1 MFRRVG
7 RGLGKVKLDM
17 DDITQKA
24 FDFFSPGK
32 NNFWRW
38 ADQGE
43 IIEWTSGE
51 TIVYRRELRE
61 LLSLFKG
68 KGLPPLEAVLMIL
81 DACKDNWNAEHF
93 VSKLNKLAGFE
104 DIPLP
109 IWMPDFAVDKLPELD
124 KQQYLA
130 IRTLIEVSRLP
141 KEMRSNDY
149 RTLVL
154 LKIFEYAPSFLT
166 PADYAS
172 SHLYVFGGD
181 IFTNWI
187 KSQILHDHNRVAES
201 IEALS
206 LFAVY
211 EELEELLNTGLEK
224 VPEPAPLPI
233 PEPIPSTDDLLTQL
247 SKDHQTAGL
256 ARLTK
261 RLIAALNIPPHTQ
274 GASDQPLGGVSD
286 ISNRGDFDRLLLSEL
301 ANDDDTLSA
310 RLVNN
315 EALYLRRETP
325 PDPQVQERVILVD
338 TSLRMWG
345 MPRVFAVSAALG
357 CALNNHQKAG
367 ISAFALGKEIIGPN
381 ALATKE
387 DVIHFL
393 AQQSPVLHSGEALRA
408 FFRQQPQSAQRAV
421 FFITSEE
428 VMADK
433 NFSLIFAEQQQL
445 LNYLLVLSRTGT
457 LWFYK
462 LVNGH
467 KSLMSTSV
475 FDLEELLFE
484 PKKSAML
491 AALVGALN
499 PQHERAIN
507 HYGLFLPSHPGRLM
521 REEVAY
527 DGTVLV
533 AVLPCKRV
541 WFWHSTQKGAV
552 ELLNKIEA
560 GSYYFYLVKHEPKC
574 IIVKTKEHK
583 FIAYLFDN
591 NELSAVVDLYAKL
604 VRDYPQQNVV
614 NLAEI
619 EGRVVTCG
627 YEAGNLLI
635 GTSQSPHQSNF
646 YYYNNPTHLLD
657 LSTYEISPLTENH
670 YIQRENMPPNM
681 YPIKKMV
688 HKGYSVFRN
697 IKAIGFT
704 PEGFIQLDQHRIII
718 RDGKLWLIKTPV
730 DGITMQKFQP
740 ETRPDTQFYTR
751 STKWPNGSK
760 ITLDSRGFLKL
771 FRPENSAADFTITLI
786 IGQELAACANS
797 GYYTGNPYF
806 FNARAD
812 QITTPVYFYNS
823 FIVPFINALDKP

>member
-1 MFRRVG
+1 
-7 RGLGKVKLDM
+7 M
-17 DDITQKA
+17 DDNIQKA
-24 FDFFSPGK
+24 FDFFSPGN

-43 IIEWTSGE
+43 IIEWTTGE

-68 KGLPPLEAVLMIL
+68 KGLPPTEAVLMIL
-81 DACKDNWNAEHF
+81 DACKDNWDAEHF

-104 DIPLP
+104 DIPAP
-109 IWMPDFAVDKLPELD
+109 IWMPDDVVAKLPALK
-124 KQQYLA
+124 KQQFLA
-130 IRTLIEVSRLP
+130 IKTLIEVSRLP
-141 KEMRSNDY
+141 KEMRSNDN
-149 RTLVL
+149 RTLIL
-154 LKIFEYAPSFLT
+154 LNVFKYSPNYLT
-166 PADYAS
+166 PADDARR
-172 SHLYVFGGD
+172 HLYVFGGD
-181 IFTNWI
+181 IFTNWV

-206 LFAVY
+206 LFPDWVD
-211 EELEELLNTGLEK
+211 LEELLHTGLEQI
-224 VPEPAPLPI
+224 PEPASLPI
-233 PEPIPSTDDLLTQL
+233 PEPIPSNDDLLTQL
-247 SKDHQTAGL
+247 AQDPQTAGL

-338 TSLRMWG
+338 TSLRLWG

-387 DVIHFL
+387 EVIHFL
-393 AQQSPVLHSGEALRA
+393 EQQSPVLHSGEALRA

-433 NFSLIFAEQQQL
+433 NFSLIFAEQQQHL
-445 LNYLLVLSRTGT
+445 DYLLVLSRTGT
-457 LWFYK
+457 LLFYK
-462 LVNGH
+462 LVNGQR
-467 KSLMSTSV
+467 SLMNTSV

-484 PKKSAML
+484 SKKSVML
-491 AALVGALN
+491 AALIGALN
-499 PQHERAIN
+499 PQSEHAIK
-507 HYGLFLPSHPGRLM
+507 HYGLFLPSYPGKLK
-521 REEVAY
+521 REDVAF

-533 AVLPCKRV
+533 AVLPSKRV
-541 WFWHSTQKGAV
+541 WFWHSAQKGAIEV
-552 ELLNKIEA
+552 LDKIED
-560 GSYYFYLVKHEPKC
+560 GEYSFYLVNHELKC
-574 IIVKTKEHK
+574 IVVTTKGFK
-583 FIAYLFDN
+583 FIAYLFEN
-591 NELSAVVDLYAKL
+591 NELSTVVDLYAKL
-604 VRDYPQQNVV
+604 IRYYPQQNVV
-614 NLAEI
+614 NLHEI
-619 EGRVVTCG
+619 DEPVVACAYEEGNV
-627 YEAGNLLI
+627 LI
-635 GTSQSPHQSNF
+635 GLNQAASPN
-646 YYYNNPTHLLD
+646 YYYTYKNISHVID
-657 LSTYEISPLTENH
+657 LKNHTISPLPEKRVIPKEH
-670 YIQRENMPPNM
+670 ILPNLH
-681 YPIKKMV
+681 PAKKMV
-688 HKGYSVFRN
+688 HSGYSVLRN
-697 IKAIGFT
+697 IKTIGFT
-704 PEGFIQLDQHRIII
+704 PEGFIQLGQHRIIL
-718 RDGKLWLIKTPV
+718 RDGQLWLIKSSNE
-730 DGITMQKFQP
+730 GIDMYDFKP
-740 ETRPDTQFYTR
+740 ETRMDVQFYTR

-760 ITLDSRGFLKL
+760 ITLDSRGFLNF
-771 FRPENSAADFTITLI
+771 FRPESSAADFTITLI

-812 QITTPVYFYNS
+812 QITTPVYFYYN